1 MVNAGE
7 DANRSSAIIDRSDRI
22 GGVGRLVA
30 LALALIGVAVAFA
43 LSRQD
48 QALPVMLVLG
58 ILSVIGVFT
67 LFASAIGLVKLTSR
81 TQGSP
86 LAKQF
91 IDTLGDG
98 VIVTDRQGR
107 TVYANRAYADLIGA
121 DSEREV
127 RTVERIFAA
136 DPNAGEVIY
145 RLAQAAREGHADS
158 DEVRMPAPIAPSP
171 GGPQL
176 ARWYRIKV
184 RPLAES
190 GKDGDLAVWTLADVT
205 AERKRQELA
214 FQDLQHAIDYLDHAP
229 AGFLSAEPDGRI
241 VYINATLAE
250 WLGVDLADFQPGKLA
265 LSDLVRGDGAA
276 LLFSAASAMDP
287 SKVEVIDLDLV
298 KRNGQSLPVRLLH
311 SVPLMPDGA
320 PGATRTLVLNR
331 GPGVDVSEAVRAAEV
346 RFARFFN
353 NTPIAIASVDR
364 RGRIGRTNAPFARLF
379 GPGRAE
385 QGKRRRLTDILREA
399 DRPVLSAALEM
410 AAEGRSEIPSI
421 DAHLAENE
429 RSARFYVS
437 AVSEG
442 ASEDETAIVYAL
454 ETTEQR
460 ALEAQ
465 FTQSQKMQAV
475 GQLAGGVAHDFNN
488 VLTAIIGFS
497 DLLLANHR
505 PSDPAFQD
513 IMNIKQNANRAA
525 GLVRQLLA
533 FSRRQTLRPQVLS
546 LADALSDLSI
556 LLQRLL
562 GEGVKL
568 QLLHG
573 RNLWPV
579 KADINQFE
587 QVIVNLAVNARD
599 AMPGGGTLSISTSN
613 VTAEETAKFGFRS
626 LPDADYVLI
635 EVQDT
640 GTGMT
645 PEVQAKIFEPFFSTK
660 EVGKGT
666 GLGLSTA
673 YGIVRQTGG
682 HIFFTSALGAGTT
695 FRIFLPRHAVDES
708 EVTVAP
714 VVDEKAALS
723 DLTGSATILLV
734 EDEEAVRAFSAR
746 ALETRGYT
754 VKAAS
759 TGVEALE
766 LFNQLEG
773 HIDLVV
779 SDVVMPE
786 MDGPS
791 LLRELRKTRP
801 DLKIIFVSGYAE
813 EAFKKNLPDGESFHF
828 LPKPFSLKQLATAV
842 KEALAQ

>member
-1 MVNAGE
+1 MSNAGE
-7 DANRSSAIIDRSDRI
+7 DLNRSSAVVDRSDRI

-67 LFASAIGLVKLTSR
+67 LFASAIGLVKLSSR
-81 TQGSP
+81 NQGSP
-86 LAKQF
+86 LARQF
-91 IDTLGDG
+91 MDGLGEG

-107 TVYANRAYADLIGA
+107 TIYANRAYADLIGA
-121 DSEREV
+121 DSERDV
-127 RTVERIFAA
+127 RTVERVFAA

-145 RLAQAAREGHADS
+145 RLGQAAREGHADS
-158 DEVRMPAPIAPSP
+158 DEVRMQTPIAPAP
-171 GGPQL
+171 GGPLL

-190 GKDGDLAVWTLADVT
+190 GQDGDLAVWTLSDIT

-241 VYINATLAE
+241 VYMNATLAE

-276 LLFSAASAMDP
+276 LLFSAASALDP

-311 SVPLMPDGA
+311 SVPLMADGA

-379 GPGRAE
+379 GPGRAD
-385 QGKRRRLTDILREA
+385 QGKRRRLTDILRES

-421 DAHLAENE
+421 DAHLADGE

-546 LADALSDLSI
+546 LSDALSDLTI

-562 GEGVKL
+562 GESVKL
-568 QLLHG
+568 QIVHG
-573 RNLWPV
+573 RDLWPV

-599 AMPGGGTLSISTSN
+599 AMPNGGTLSIRTSN
-613 VTAEETAKFGFRS
+613 VGAKEVDRYGYRQ
-626 LPDADYVLI
+626 LPEADYVLI
-635 EVQDT
+635 EVEDT

-645 PEVQAKIFEPFFSTK
+645 AEVQAKIFEPFFSTK

-682 HIFFTSALGAGTT
+682 HIFFTSVVGSGTT
-695 FRIFLPRHAVDES
+695 FRIFLPRHAVE
-708 EVTVAP
+708 EVEADTAP
-714 VVDEKAALS
+714 VADEKAAIA
-723 DLTGSATILLV
+723 DLTGSQTILLV

-754 VKAAS
+754 VRAAS

-766 LFNQLEG
+766 VFNQLEG
-773 HIDLVV
+773 QVDLVV

-813 EAFKKNLPDGESFHF
+813 EAFRKNLPEGESFHF

-842 KEALAQ
+842 KEVLGT